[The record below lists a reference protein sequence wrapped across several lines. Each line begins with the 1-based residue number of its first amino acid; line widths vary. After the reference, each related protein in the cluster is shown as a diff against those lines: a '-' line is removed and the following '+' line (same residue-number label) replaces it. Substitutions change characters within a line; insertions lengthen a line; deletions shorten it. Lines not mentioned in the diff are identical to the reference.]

1 MAEQNLQISGKVS
14 NEKIDNTALVE
25 AINAMRKEFSAD
37 AQNKVINNA
46 LRATFLIPAI
56 IEKNQELVA
65 DENNHVQFKDK
76 QEAKFMLVNKAVRDE
91 NGNQTGTISFF
102 PVFTDAEELK
112 KMETEQSYRPF
123 AMKFSD
129 IAFLTESTPNVEGF
143 VVNPFT
149 REHNLPFTK
158 PMLESIKQTLI
169 NFKKSKD
176 AAMAAAAEAES
187 QEAAEGEKPDITV
200 SSSDEQ

>member
-14 NEKIDNTALVE
+14 NEKIDNTPLVE

-46 LRATFLIPAI
+46 LRSTFLIPAI

-91 NGNQTGTISFF
+91 NGNETGTISFF
-102 PVFTDAEELK
+102 PVFTDSDELK
-112 KMETEQSYRPF
+112 KLKTDQSYRAF

-129 IAFLTESTPNVEGF
+129 IAYLTESTPNVEGF

-149 REHNLPFTK
+149 KEHNLPFTK

-169 NFKKSKD
+169 KFKETKD
-176 AAMAAAAEAES
+176 AAVAAANAAAAED
-187 QEAAEGEKPDITV
+187 AAEESKPDITV
-200 SSSDEQ
+200 SSADEQ